1 MTFDLGKIMTDS
13 LISGLNNGSFTVDYV
28 TYNSAVQLS
37 RAIITQDEFNS
48 IQTAITAYQANQAEL
63 AKEASEL
70 ASETGSESD
79 NDSSSESTSEST
91 SEAASESESTSD
103 SSVSS
108 GSTSNSES
116 TSA

>member
-1 MTFDLGKIMTDS
+1 MAFDLGKIMTDS
-13 LISGLNNGSFTVDYV
+13 LIDGLNNGSFTVDYV

-48 IQTAITAYQANQAEL
+48 IQTAITTYQANQAEL
-63 AKEASEL
+63 EKEASE
-70 ASETGSESD
+70 
-79 NDSSSESTSEST
+79 
-91 SEAASESESTSD
+91 AANESESTSD

-108 GSTSNSES
+108 DSTSNSES